1 MKTLTLAFICPPLL
15 ALLLLCGLAA
25 AEVRPELRDLRF
37 STVAPGSE
45 KVVLHLNGSYSPK
58 VFTMKG
64 KTPRL
69 VLDFAGMTHSTRVS
83 PTTVVNGALVQRIR
97 VGLHPGEAPK
107 TRVVLDLAT
116 LAGVSF
122 DQQFDPAAST
132 LTIELT
138 GQGKGATPAAPTVTG
153 RTAPGSMQKTPN
165 AARNTPAPRLAKP
178 PLAATAGQADTP
190 SAPAADAGK
199 QDGTGAISGAI
210 GAVDGAP
217 TAQKK
222 EAVAAPVAAAPAK
235 QDKPPQT
242 AAAPETPAGTKAAAT
257 PAAATNQ
264 PAVAATAAD
273 KAAPPVAA
281 QGAAATPG
289 EQPAPT
295 AATQASQVTADNKTA
310 QTASAPQP
318 QAATETTAP
327 APAAPAGPMLE
338 SVTFDGKSPKGEM
351 VLFKLNTFHP
361 PEVHGVEQGIPR
373 VICDFKDTRLADAAQ
388 NLIKTDGQHVKVIR
402 ISKTVQ
408 PEKVRVVLDLEPNR
422 SYDLQQVFFK
432 EDNLFVIIVNTVQN

>member
-1 MKTLTLAFICPPLL
+1 MKTSTLACICPPLL
-15 ALLLLCGLAA
+15 ALLLFCGLAA
-25 AEVRPELRDLRF
+25 AAVRPELRDLRF
-37 STVAPGSE
+37 STVAPGTE

-64 KTPRL
+64 ETPRL
-69 VLDFAGMTHSTRVS
+69 VLDFAGMTHSTGVN
-83 PTTVVNGALVQRIR
+83 PLTVVNGALVQRIR
-97 VGLHPGEAPK
+97 VGVHPGEASK

-122 DQQFDPAAST
+122 DQRFDPAAST

-138 GQGKGATPAAPTVTG
+138 GKGKAATPASPAVTG
-153 RTAPGSMQKTPN
+153 RTAPGPTQKRTATRTMPS
-165 AARNTPAPRLAKP
+165 TRLAKP
-178 PLAATAGQADTP
+178 PLAANTGKAVAP
-190 SAPAADAGK
+190 SVPAADTGK
-199 QDGTGAISGAI
+199 QLGAGAATGAI
-210 GAVDGAP
+210 GAADGAP
-217 TAQKK
+217 AAQQK
-222 EAVAAPVAAAPAK
+222 EAAAEPVAAAPAR

-242 AAAPETPAGTKAAAT
+242 TATPETPAATNAAAT
-257 PAAATNQ
+257 PAAVTGQ
-264 PAVAATAAD
+264 PAVADTAAG

-281 QGAAATPG
+281 QGAATTPG
-289 EQPAPT
+289 DQPDRT
-295 AATQASQVTADNKTA
+295 AAAQA
-310 QTASAPQP
+310 P
-318 QAATETTAP
+318 QAAADDTTARTAAPQTQAAAGTAAAP
-327 APAAPAGPMLE
+327 APAAPAGPVLE

-373 VICDFKDTRLADAAQ
+373 VICDFKDTRLADSAQ

-402 ISKTVQ
+402 LSKTVK

>member
-1 MKTLTLAFICPPLL
+1 MKTSTLACICPPLL
-15 ALLLLCGLAA
+15 ALLLFCGLAA

-37 STVAPGSE
+37 STVAPGTE

-64 KTPRL
+64 ETPRL
-69 VLDFAGMTHSTRVS
+69 VLDFAGMTHSTGVN
-83 PTTVVNGALVQRIR
+83 PLTVVNGALVQRIR
-97 VGLHPGEAPK
+97 VGVHPGEAPK

-122 DQQFDPAAST
+122 DQRFDPAAST

-138 GQGKGATPAAPTVTG
+138 GKGKAATPASPAVTG
-153 RTAPGSMQKTPN
+153 RTAPGPTQKRTATRTMPS
-165 AARNTPAPRLAKP
+165 TRLAKP
-178 PLAATAGQADTP
+178 PLAANTGKAVAP
-190 SAPAADAGK
+190 SVPAADTGK
-199 QDGTGAISGAI
+199 QLGAGAATGAI
-210 GAVDGAP
+210 GAADGAP
-217 TAQKK
+217 AAQQK
-222 EAVAAPVAAAPAK
+222 EAAAEPVAAAPAR

-242 AAAPETPAGTKAAAT
+242 TATPETPAATNAAAT
-257 PAAATNQ
+257 PAAATGQ
-264 PAVAATAAD
+264 PAVADTAAG

-281 QGAAATPG
+281 QGAATTPG
-289 EQPAPT
+289 DQPDRT
-295 AATQASQVTADNKTA
+295 AAAQA
-310 QTASAPQP
+310 P
-318 QAATETTAP
+318 QAAADDTTARTAAPQTQAAAGTAAAP
-327 APAAPAGPMLE
+327 APAAPAGPVLE

-373 VICDFKDTRLADAAQ
+373 VICDFKDTRLADSAQ

-402 ISKTVQ
+402 LSKTVK

>member
-1 MKTLTLAFICPPLL
+1 MKTSTLACICPALL
-15 ALLLLCGLAA
+15 ALLLFCGLAA
-25 AEVRPELRDLRF
+25 AAVRPELRDLRF
-37 STVAPGSE
+37 STVAPGTE

-64 KTPRL
+64 ETPRL
-69 VLDFAGMTHSTRVS
+69 VLDFAGMTHSTGVN
-83 PTTVVNGALVQRIR
+83 PLTVVNGALVQRIR
-97 VGLHPGEAPK
+97 VGVHPGEAPK

-122 DQQFDPAAST
+122 DQRFDPAAST

-138 GQGKGATPAAPTVTG
+138 GKGKAATPASPAVTG
-153 RTAPGSMQKTPN
+153 RTAPGPTQKRTATRTMPS
-165 AARNTPAPRLAKP
+165 TRLAKP
-178 PLAATAGQADTP
+178 PLAANTGKAVAP
-190 SAPAADAGK
+190 SVPAADTGK
-199 QDGTGAISGAI
+199 QLGAGAATGAI
-210 GAVDGAP
+210 GAADGAP
-217 TAQKK
+217 AAQQK
-222 EAVAAPVAAAPAK
+222 EAAAEPVAAAPAR

-242 AAAPETPAGTKAAAT
+242 TATPETPAVTNAAAT
-257 PAAATNQ
+257 PAAATGQ
-264 PAVAATAAD
+264 PAVADTAAG

-281 QGAAATPG
+281 QGAATTPG
-289 EQPAPT
+289 DQPDRT
-295 AATQASQVTADNKTA
+295 AAAQA
-310 QTASAPQP
+310 P
-318 QAATETTAP
+318 QAAADDTTARTAAPQTQAAAGTAAAP
-327 APAAPAGPMLE
+327 APAAPAGPVLE

-373 VICDFKDTRLADAAQ
+373 VICDFKDTRLADSAQ

-402 ISKTVQ
+402 LSKTVK

>member
-1 MKTLTLAFICPPLL
+1 MKTSTLACICPPLL
-15 ALLLLCGLAA
+15 ALLLFCGLAA

-37 STVAPGSE
+37 STVAPGTE

-64 KTPRL
+64 ETPRL
-69 VLDFAGMTHSTRVS
+69 VLDFAGMTHSTGVN
-83 PTTVVNGALVQRIR
+83 PLTVVNGALVQRIR
-97 VGLHPGEAPK
+97 VGVHPGEAPK

-122 DQQFDPAAST
+122 DQRFDPAAST

-138 GQGKGATPAAPTVTG
+138 GKGKAATPASPAVTG
-153 RTAPGSMQKTPN
+153 RTAPGPTQKRTATRTMPS
-165 AARNTPAPRLAKP
+165 TRLAKP
-178 PLAATAGQADTP
+178 PLAANTGKAVAP
-190 SAPAADAGK
+190 SVPAADTGK
-199 QDGTGAISGAI
+199 QLGAGAATGAI
-210 GAVDGAP
+210 GAADGAP
-217 TAQKK
+217 AAQQK
-222 EAVAAPVAAAPAK
+222 EAAAEPVAAAPAR

-242 AAAPETPAGTKAAAT
+242 TATPETPAATNAAAT
-257 PAAATNQ
+257 PAAATGQ
-264 PAVAATAAD
+264 PAVADTAAG
-273 KAAPPVAA
+273 KAAPSVAA
-281 QGAAATPG
+281 QGAATTPG
-289 EQPAPT
+289 DQPDRT
-295 AATQASQVTADNKTA
+295 AAAQA
-310 QTASAPQP
+310 P
-318 QAATETTAP
+318 QAAADDTTARTAAPQTQAAAGTAAAP
-327 APAAPAGPMLE
+327 APAAPAGPVLE

-373 VICDFKDTRLADAAQ
+373 VICDFKDTRLADSAQ

-402 ISKTVQ
+402 LSKTVK

>member
-1 MKTLTLAFICPPLL
+1 MKTSTLACICPPLL
-15 ALLLLCGLAA
+15 ALLLFCGLAA
-25 AEVRPELRDLRF
+25 AAVRPELRDLRF
-37 STVAPGSE
+37 STVAPGTE

-64 KTPRL
+64 ETPRL
-69 VLDFAGMTHSTRVS
+69 VLDFAGMTHSTGVN
-83 PTTVVNGALVQRIR
+83 PLTVVNGALVQRIR
-97 VGLHPGEAPK
+97 VGVHPGEAPK

-122 DQQFDPAAST
+122 DQRFDPAAST

-138 GQGKGATPAAPTVTG
+138 GKGKAATPASPAVTG
-153 RTAPGSMQKTPN
+153 RTAPGPTQKRTATRTMPS
-165 AARNTPAPRLAKP
+165 TRLAKP
-178 PLAATAGQADTP
+178 PLAANTGKAVAP
-190 SAPAADAGK
+190 SVPAADTGK
-199 QDGTGAISGAI
+199 QLGAGAATGAI
-210 GAVDGAP
+210 GAADGAP
-217 TAQKK
+217 AAQQK
-222 EAVAAPVAAAPAK
+222 EAAAEPVAAAPAR

-242 AAAPETPAGTKAAAT
+242 TATPETPAATNAAAT
-257 PAAATNQ
+257 PAAATGQ
-264 PAVAATAAD
+264 PAVADTAAG

-281 QGAAATPG
+281 QGAATTPG
-289 EQPAPT
+289 DQPDRT
-295 AATQASQVTADNKTA
+295 AAAQA
-310 QTASAPQP
+310 P
-318 QAATETTAP
+318 QAAVDDTTARTAAPQTQAAAGTAAAP
-327 APAAPAGPMLE
+327 APAAPAGPVLE

-373 VICDFKDTRLADAAQ
+373 VICDFKDTRLADSAQ

-402 ISKTVQ
+402 LSKTVK

>member
-1 MKTLTLAFICPPLL
+1 MKTSTLACICPPLL
-15 ALLLLCGLAA
+15 ALLLFCGLAA
-25 AEVRPELRDLRF
+25 AAVRPELRDLRF
-37 STVAPGSE
+37 STVAPGTE

-64 KTPRL
+64 ETPRL
-69 VLDFAGMTHSTRVS
+69 VLDFAGMTHSTGVN
-83 PTTVVNGALVQRIR
+83 PLTVVNGALVQRIR
-97 VGLHPGEAPK
+97 VGVHPGEAPK

-122 DQQFDPAAST
+122 DQRFDPAAST

-138 GQGKGATPAAPTVTG
+138 GKGKAATPASPAVTG
-153 RTAPGSMQKTPN
+153 RTAPGPTQKRTATRTMPS
-165 AARNTPAPRLAKP
+165 TRLAKP
-178 PLAATAGQADTP
+178 PLAANTGKAVAP
-190 SAPAADAGK
+190 SVPAADTGK
-199 QDGTGAISGAI
+199 QPGAGAATGAI
-210 GAVDGAP
+210 GAADGAP
-217 TAQKK
+217 AAQQK
-222 EAVAAPVAAAPAK
+222 EAAAEPVAAAPAR

-242 AAAPETPAGTKAAAT
+242 TATPETPAATNAAAT
-257 PAAATNQ
+257 PAAATGQ
-264 PAVAATAAD
+264 PAVADTAAG

-281 QGAAATPG
+281 QGAATTPG
-289 EQPAPT
+289 DQPDRT
-295 AATQASQVTADNKTA
+295 AAAQA
-310 QTASAPQP
+310 P
-318 QAATETTAP
+318 QAAADDTTARTAAPQTQAAAGTAAAP
-327 APAAPAGPMLE
+327 APAAPAGPVLE

-373 VICDFKDTRLADAAQ
+373 VICDFKDTRLADSAQ

-402 ISKTVQ
+402 LSKTVK

>member
-1 MKTLTLAFICPPLL
+1 MKTSTLACICPPLL
-15 ALLLLCGLAA
+15 ALLLFCGLAA

-37 STVAPGSE
+37 STVAPGTE

-64 KTPRL
+64 ETPRL
-69 VLDFAGMTHSTRVS
+69 VLDFAGMTHSTGVN
-83 PTTVVNGALVQRIR
+83 PLTVVNGALVQRIR
-97 VGLHPGEAPK
+97 VGVHPGEAPK

-116 LAGVSF
+116 LAGVSV
-122 DQQFDPAAST
+122 DQRFDPAAST

-138 GQGKGATPAAPTVTG
+138 GKGKAATPASPAVTG
-153 RTAPGSMQKTPN
+153 RTAPGPTQKRTATRTMPS
-165 AARNTPAPRLAKP
+165 TRLAKP
-178 PLAATAGQADTP
+178 PLAANTGKAVAP
-190 SAPAADAGK
+190 SVPAADTGK
-199 QDGTGAISGAI
+199 QLGAGAATGAI
-210 GAVDGAP
+210 GAADGAP
-217 TAQKK
+217 AAQQK
-222 EAVAAPVAAAPAK
+222 EAAAEPVAAAPAR

-242 AAAPETPAGTKAAAT
+242 TATPETPAATNAAAT
-257 PAAATNQ
+257 PAAATGQ
-264 PAVAATAAD
+264 PAVADTAAG

-281 QGAAATPG
+281 QGAATTPG
-289 EQPAPT
+289 DQPDRT
-295 AATQASQVTADNKTA
+295 AAAQA
-310 QTASAPQP
+310 P
-318 QAATETTAP
+318 QAAADDTTARTAAPQTQAAAGTAAAP
-327 APAAPAGPMLE
+327 APAAPAGPVLE

-373 VICDFKDTRLADAAQ
+373 VICDFKDTRLADSAQ

-402 ISKTVQ
+402 LSKTVK

>member
-1 MKTLTLAFICPPLL
+1 MKTSTLACICPPLL
-15 ALLLLCGLAA
+15 ALLLFCGLAA
-25 AEVRPELRDLRF
+25 AAVRPELRDLRF
-37 STVAPGSE
+37 STVAPGTE

-64 KTPRL
+64 ETPRL
-69 VLDFAGMTHSTRVS
+69 VLDFAGMTHSTGVN
-83 PTTVVNGALVQRIR
+83 PLTVVNGALVQRIR
-97 VGLHPGEAPK
+97 VGVHPGEAPK

-122 DQQFDPAAST
+122 DQRFDPAAST

-138 GQGKGATPAAPTVTG
+138 GTGKAATPASPAVTG
-153 RTAPGSMQKTPN
+153 RTAPGPTQKRTATRTMPS
-165 AARNTPAPRLAKP
+165 TRLAKP
-178 PLAATAGQADTP
+178 PLAANTGKAVAP
-190 SAPAADAGK
+190 SVPAADTGK
-199 QDGTGAISGAI
+199 QLGAGAATGAI
-210 GAVDGAP
+210 GAADGAP
-217 TAQKK
+217 AAQQK
-222 EAVAAPVAAAPAK
+222 EAAAEPVAAAPAR

-242 AAAPETPAGTKAAAT
+242 TATPETPAATNAAAT
-257 PAAATNQ
+257 PAAATGQ
-264 PAVAATAAD
+264 PAVADTAAG
-273 KAAPPVAA
+273 KAAPSVAA
-281 QGAAATPG
+281 QGAATTPG
-289 EQPAPT
+289 DQPDRT
-295 AATQASQVTADNKTA
+295 AAAQA
-310 QTASAPQP
+310 P
-318 QAATETTAP
+318 QAAADDTTARTAAPQTQAAAGTAAPP
-327 APAAPAGPMLE
+327 APAAPAGPVLE

-373 VICDFKDTRLADAAQ
+373 VICDFKDTRLADSAQ

-402 ISKTVQ
+402 LSKTVK

>member
-1 MKTLTLAFICPPLL
+1 MKTSTLACICPPLL
-15 ALLLLCGLAA
+15 ALLLFCGLAA
-25 AEVRPELRDLRF
+25 AAVRPELRDLRF
-37 STVAPGSE
+37 STVAPGTE

-64 KTPRL
+64 ETPRL
-69 VLDFAGMTHSTRVS
+69 VLDFAGMTHSTGVN
-83 PTTVVNGALVQRIR
+83 PLTVVNGALVQRIR
-97 VGLHPGEAPK
+97 VGVHPGEAPK

-122 DQQFDPAAST
+122 DQRFDPAAST

-138 GQGKGATPAAPTVTG
+138 GKGKAATPASPAVTG
-153 RTAPGSMQKTPN
+153 RTAPGPTQKRTATRTMPS
-165 AARNTPAPRLAKP
+165 TRLAKP
-178 PLAATAGQADTP
+178 PLAANTGKAVAP
-190 SAPAADAGK
+190 SVPAADTGK
-199 QDGTGAISGAI
+199 QLGAGAATGAI
-210 GAVDGAP
+210 GAADGAP
-217 TAQKK
+217 AAQQK
-222 EAVAAPVAAAPAK
+222 EAAAEPVAAAPAR

-242 AAAPETPAGTKAAAT
+242 TATPETPAATNAAAT
-257 PAAATNQ
+257 PAAVTGQ
-264 PAVAATAAD
+264 PAVADTAAG

-281 QGAAATPG
+281 QGAATTPG
-289 EQPAPT
+289 DQPDRT
-295 AATQASQVTADNKTA
+295 AAAQA
-310 QTASAPQP
+310 P
-318 QAATETTAP
+318 QAAADDTTARTAAPQTQAAAGTAAAP
-327 APAAPAGPMLE
+327 APAAPAGPVLE

-373 VICDFKDTRLADAAQ
+373 VICDFKDTRLADSAQ

-402 ISKTVQ
+402 LSKTVK

>member
-1 MKTLTLAFICPPLL
+1 MKTSTLACICPPLL
-15 ALLLLCGLAA
+15 ALLLFCGLAA

-37 STVAPGSE
+37 STVAPGTE

-64 KTPRL
+64 ETPRL
-69 VLDFAGMTHSTRVS
+69 VLDFAGMTHSTGVN
-83 PTTVVNGALVQRIR
+83 PLTVVNGALVQRIR
-97 VGLHPGEAPK
+97 VGVHPGEAPK

-122 DQQFDPAAST
+122 DQRFDPAAST

-138 GQGKGATPAAPTVTG
+138 GKGKAATPASPAVTG
-153 RTAPGSMQKTPN
+153 RTAPGPTQKRTATRTMPS
-165 AARNTPAPRLAKP
+165 TRLAKP
-178 PLAATAGQADTP
+178 PLAANTGKAVAP
-190 SAPAADAGK
+190 SVPAADTGK
-199 QDGTGAISGAI
+199 QLGAGAATGAI
-210 GAVDGAP
+210 GAADGAP
-217 TAQKK
+217 AAQQK
-222 EAVAAPVAAAPAK
+222 EAAAEPVAAAPAR

-242 AAAPETPAGTKAAAT
+242 TATPETPAATNAAAA
-257 PAAATNQ
+257 PAAATGQ
-264 PAVAATAAD
+264 PAVADTAAG

-281 QGAAATPG
+281 QGAATTPG
-289 EQPAPT
+289 DQPDRT
-295 AATQASQVTADNKTA
+295 AAAQA
-310 QTASAPQP
+310 P
-318 QAATETTAP
+318 QAAVDDTTARTAAPQTQAAAGTAAPP
-327 APAAPAGPMLE
+327 APAAPAGPVLE

-373 VICDFKDTRLADAAQ
+373 VICDFKDTRLADSAQ

-402 ISKTVQ
+402 LSKTVK

>member
-1 MKTLTLAFICPPLL
+1 MKTSTLACICPPLL
-15 ALLLLCGLAA
+15 ALLLFCGLAA
-25 AEVRPELRDLRF
+25 AAVRPELRDLRF
-37 STVAPGSE
+37 STVAPGTE

-64 KTPRL
+64 ETPRL
-69 VLDFAGMTHSTRVS
+69 VLDFAGMTHSTGVN
-83 PTTVVNGALVQRIR
+83 PLTVVNGALVQRIR
-97 VGLHPGEAPK
+97 VGVHPGEAPK

-122 DQQFDPAAST
+122 DQRFDPAAST

-138 GQGKGATPAAPTVTG
+138 GKGKAPTPASPAVTG
-153 RTAPGSMQKTPN
+153 RTAPGTVQKRT
-165 AARNTPAPRLAKP
+165 ATGTTPATRLAKP
-178 PLAATAGQADTP
+178 PLAATAGKADTP
-190 SAPAADAGK
+190 SAPAADTGK
-199 QDGTGAISGAI
+199 QPGTGAATGAI
-210 GAVDGAP
+210 GAADGAP
-217 TAQKK
+217 AAQQK
-222 EAVAAPVAAAPAK
+222 EAAAEPVAAAPAR

-242 AAAPETPAGTKAAAT
+242 TATPETPAATNAAAT
-257 PAAATNQ
+257 PAAVTGQ
-264 PAVAATAAD
+264 PAVADTAAG
-273 KAAPPVAA
+273 KAAPSVAA
-281 QGAAATPG
+281 QGAATTPG
-289 EQPAPT
+289 DQPDRT
-295 AATQASQVTADNKTA
+295 AAAQA
-310 QTASAPQP
+310 P
-318 QAATETTAP
+318 QAAADDTTARTAAPQTQAAAGTAAAP
-327 APAAPAGPMLE
+327 APAAPAGPVLE

-373 VICDFKDTRLADAAQ
+373 VICDFKDTRLADSAQ

-402 ISKTVQ
+402 LSKTVK

>member
-1 MKTLTLAFICPPLL
+1 MKTSTLACICPPLL
-15 ALLLLCGLAA
+15 ALLLFCGLAA
-25 AEVRPELRDLRF
+25 AAVRPELRDLRF
-37 STVAPGSE
+37 STVAPGTE

-64 KTPRL
+64 ETPRL
-69 VLDFAGMTHSTRVS
+69 VLDFAGMTHSTGVN
-83 PTTVVNGALVQRIR
+83 PLTVVNGALVQRIR
-97 VGLHPGEAPK
+97 VGVHPGEAPK

-122 DQQFDPAAST
+122 DQRFDPAAST

-138 GQGKGATPAAPTVTG
+138 GKGKAATPASPAVTG
-153 RTAPGSMQKTPN
+153 RTAPGPTQKRTATRTMPS
-165 AARNTPAPRLAKP
+165 TRLAKP
-178 PLAATAGQADTP
+178 PLAANTGKAVAP
-190 SAPAADAGK
+190 SVPAADTGK
-199 QDGTGAISGAI
+199 QLGAGAATGAI
-210 GAVDGAP
+210 GAADGAP
-217 TAQKK
+217 AAQQK
-222 EAVAAPVAAAPAK
+222 EAAAEPVAAAPAR

-242 AAAPETPAGTKAAAT
+242 TATPETPAVTNAAAT
-257 PAAATNQ
+257 PAAATGQ
-264 PAVAATAAD
+264 PAVADTAAG

-281 QGAAATPG
+281 QGAATTPG
-289 EQPAPT
+289 DQPDRT
-295 AATQASQVTADNKTA
+295 AAAQA
-310 QTASAPQP
+310 P
-318 QAATETTAP
+318 QAAADDTTARTAAPQTQAAAGTAAAP
-327 APAAPAGPMLE
+327 APAAPAGPVLE

-373 VICDFKDTRLADAAQ
+373 VICDFKDTRLADSAQ

-402 ISKTVQ
+402 LSKTVK

>member
-1 MKTLTLAFICPPLL
+1 MKTSTLACICPPLL
-15 ALLLLCGLAA
+15 ALLLFCGLAA
-25 AEVRPELRDLRF
+25 AAVRPELRDLRF
-37 STVAPGSE
+37 STVAPGTE

-64 KTPRL
+64 ETPRL
-69 VLDFAGMTHSTRVS
+69 VLDFAGMTHSTGVN
-83 PTTVVNGALVQRIR
+83 PLTVVNGALVQRIR
-97 VGLHPGEAPK
+97 VGVHPGEAPK

-122 DQQFDPAAST
+122 DQRFDPAAST

-138 GQGKGATPAAPTVTG
+138 GKGKAATPASPAVTG
-153 RTAPGSMQKTPN
+153 RTAPGPTQKRTATRTMPS
-165 AARNTPAPRLAKP
+165 TRLAKP
-178 PLAATAGQADTP
+178 PLAANTGKAVAP
-190 SAPAADAGK
+190 SVPAADTGK
-199 QDGTGAISGAI
+199 QLGAGAATGAI
-210 GAVDGAP
+210 GAADGAP
-217 TAQKK
+217 AAQQK
-222 EAVAAPVAAAPAK
+222 EAAAEPVAAAPAR

-242 AAAPETPAGTKAAAT
+242 TATPETPAATNAAAT
-257 PAAATNQ
+257 PAAVTGQ
-264 PAVAATAAD
+264 PAVADTAAG
-273 KAAPPVAA
+273 KAAPSVAA
-281 QGAAATPG
+281 QGAATTPG
-289 EQPAPT
+289 DQPDRT
-295 AATQASQVTADNKTA
+295 AAAQA
-310 QTASAPQP
+310 P
-318 QAATETTAP
+318 QAAADDTTARTAAPQTQAAAGTAAAP
-327 APAAPAGPMLE
+327 APAAPAGPVLE

>member
-1 MKTLTLAFICPPLL
+1 MKTSTLACICPPLL
-15 ALLLLCGLAA
+15 ALLLFCGLAA
-25 AEVRPELRDLRF
+25 AAVRPELRDLRF
-37 STVAPGSE
+37 STVAPGTE

-64 KTPRL
+64 ETPRL
-69 VLDFAGMTHSTRVS
+69 VLDFAGMTHSTGVN
-83 PTTVVNGALVQRIR
+83 PLTVVNGALVQRIR
-97 VGLHPGEAPK
+97 VGVHPGEAPK

-122 DQQFDPAAST
+122 DQRFDPAAST

-138 GQGKGATPAAPTVTG
+138 GKGKAATPASPAVTG
-153 RTAPGSMQKTPN
+153 RTAPGPTQKRTATRTMPS
-165 AARNTPAPRLAKP
+165 TRLAKP
-178 PLAATAGQADTP
+178 PLAANTGKAVAP
-190 SAPAADAGK
+190 SVPAADTGK
-199 QDGTGAISGAI
+199 QLGAGAATGAI
-210 GAVDGAP
+210 GAADGAP
-217 TAQKK
+217 AAQQK
-222 EAVAAPVAAAPAK
+222 EAAAEPVAAAPAR

-242 AAAPETPAGTKAAAT
+242 TATPETPAATNAAAT
-257 PAAATNQ
+257 PAAATGQ
-264 PAVAATAAD
+264 PAVADTAAG

-281 QGAAATPG
+281 QGAATTPG
-289 EQPAPT
+289 DQLDRT
-295 AATQASQVTADNKTA
+295 AAAQA
-310 QTASAPQP
+310 P
-318 QAATETTAP
+318 QAAADDTTARTAAPQTQAAAGTAAAP
-327 APAAPAGPMLE
+327 APAAPAGPVLE

-373 VICDFKDTRLADAAQ
+373 VICDFKDTRLADSAQ

-402 ISKTVQ
+402 LSKTVK

>member
-1 MKTLTLAFICPPLL
+1 MKTSTLACICPPLL
-15 ALLLLCGLAA
+15 ALLLFCGLAA

-37 STVAPGSE
+37 STVAPGTE

-64 KTPRL
+64 ETPRL
-69 VLDFAGMTHSTRVS
+69 VLDFAGMTHSTGVN
-83 PTTVVNGALVQRIR
+83 PLTVVNGALVQRIR
-97 VGLHPGEAPK
+97 VGVHPGEAPK

-122 DQQFDPAAST
+122 DQRFDPAAST

-138 GQGKGATPAAPTVTG
+138 GKGKAATPASPAVTG
-153 RTAPGSMQKTPN
+153 RTAPGPTQKRTATRTMPS
-165 AARNTPAPRLAKP
+165 TRLAKP
-178 PLAATAGQADTP
+178 PLAANTGKAVAP
-190 SAPAADAGK
+190 SVPAADTGK
-199 QDGTGAISGAI
+199 QLGAGAATGAI
-210 GAVDGAP
+210 GAADGAP
-217 TAQKK
+217 AAQQK
-222 EAVAAPVAAAPAK
+222 EAAAEPVAAAPAR

-242 AAAPETPAGTKAAAT
+242 TATPETPAATNAAAT
-257 PAAATNQ
+257 PAAVTGQ
-264 PAVAATAAD
+264 PAVADTAAG
-273 KAAPPVAA
+273 KAAPSVAA
-281 QGAAATPG
+281 QGAATTPG
-289 EQPAPT
+289 DQPDRT
-295 AATQASQVTADNKTA
+295 AAAQA
-310 QTASAPQP
+310 P
-318 QAATETTAP
+318 QAAADDTTARTAAPQTQAAAGPAAAP
-327 APAAPAGPMLE
+327 APAAPAGPVLE

-373 VICDFKDTRLADAAQ
+373 VICDFKDTRLADSAQ

-402 ISKTVQ
+402 LSKTVK

>member
-1 MKTLTLAFICPPLL
+1 MKTSTLACICPPLL
-15 ALLLLCGLAA
+15 ALLLFCGLAA
-25 AEVRPELRDLRF
+25 AAVRPELRDLRF
-37 STVAPGSE
+37 STVAPGTE

-64 KTPRL
+64 ETPRL
-69 VLDFAGMTHSTRVS
+69 VLDFAGMTHSTGVN
-83 PTTVVNGALVQRIR
+83 PLTVVNGALVQRIR
-97 VGLHPGEAPK
+97 VGVHPGEAPK

-122 DQQFDPAAST
+122 DQRFDPAAST

-138 GQGKGATPAAPTVTG
+138 GKGKAATPASPAVTG
-153 RTAPGSMQKTPN
+153 RTAPGPTQKRTATRTMPS
-165 AARNTPAPRLAKP
+165 TRLAKP
-178 PLAATAGQADTP
+178 PLAANTGKAVAP
-190 SAPAADAGK
+190 SVPAADTGK
-199 QDGTGAISGAI
+199 QLGAGAATGAI
-210 GAVDGAP
+210 GAADGAP
-217 TAQKK
+217 AAQQK
-222 EAVAAPVAAAPAK
+222 EAAAEPVAAAPAR

-242 AAAPETPAGTKAAAT
+242 TATPETPAATNAAAT
-257 PAAATNQ
+257 PAAATGQ
-264 PAVAATAAD
+264 PAVADTAAG

-281 QGAAATPG
+281 QGAATTPG
-289 EQPAPT
+289 DQPDRT
-295 AATQASQVTADNKTA
+295 AAAQA
-310 QTASAPQP
+310 P
-318 QAATETTAP
+318 QAAADDTTARTAAPQTQAAAGTAAAP
-327 APAAPAGPMLE
+327 APAAPAGPVLE

-373 VICDFKDTRLADAAQ
+373 VICDFKDTRLADSAQ

-402 ISKTVQ
+402 LSNTVK

>member
-1 MKTLTLAFICPPLL
+1 MKTSTLACICPPLL
-15 ALLLLCGLAA
+15 ALLLFCGLAA

-37 STVAPGSE
+37 STVAPGTE

-64 KTPRL
+64 ETPRL
-69 VLDFAGMTHSTRVS
+69 VLDFAGMTHSTGVN
-83 PTTVVNGALVQRIR
+83 PLTVVNGALVQRIR
-97 VGLHPGEAPK
+97 VGVHPGEAPK

-122 DQQFDPAAST
+122 DQRFDPAAST

-138 GQGKGATPAAPTVTG
+138 GKGKAATPASPAVTG
-153 RTAPGSMQKTPN
+153 RTAPGPTQKRTATRTMPS
-165 AARNTPAPRLAKP
+165 TRLAKP
-178 PLAATAGQADTP
+178 PLAANTGKAVAP
-190 SAPAADAGK
+190 SVPAADTGK
-199 QDGTGAISGAI
+199 QLGAGAATGAI
-210 GAVDGAP
+210 GAADGAP
-217 TAQKK
+217 AAQQK
-222 EAVAAPVAAAPAK
+222 EAAAEPVAAAPAR

-242 AAAPETPAGTKAAAT
+242 TATPETPAATNAAAT
-257 PAAATNQ
+257 PAAVTGQ
-264 PAVAATAAD
+264 PAVADTAAG

-281 QGAAATPG
+281 QGAATTPG
-289 EQPAPT
+289 DQPDRT
-295 AATQASQVTADNKTA
+295 AAAQA
-310 QTASAPQP
+310 P
-318 QAATETTAP
+318 QAAADDTTARTAAPQTQAAAGTAAAP
-327 APAAPAGPMLE
+327 APAAPAGPVLE

-373 VICDFKDTRLADAAQ
+373 VICDFKDTRLADSAQ

-402 ISKTVQ
+402 LSKTVK

>member
-64 KTPRL
+64 ETPRL

-165 AARNTPAPRLAKP
+165 AARTMPAPRLAKP

-190 SAPAADAGK
+190 SAPAADTGK

-242 AAAPETPAGTKAAAT
+242 AAAPETPVGKAAAT

-273 KAAPPVAA
+273 KAAPRVAA
-281 QGAAATPG
+281 LGAAATPG
-289 EQPAPT
+289 DQPART
-295 AATQASQVTADNKTA
+295 AATQVPQAAADDTTARTA
-310 QTASAPQP
+310 AAPQP
-318 QAATETTAP
+318 QAATGPTAP
-327 APAAPAGPMLE
+327 APAGPMLE

-388 NLIKTDGQHVKVIR
+388 NLIKTDGQHVKIIR

>member
-1 MKTLTLAFICPPLL
+1 MKTSTLACICPPLL
-15 ALLLLCGLAA
+15 ALLLFCGLAA
-25 AEVRPELRDLRF
+25 AAVRPELRDLRF
-37 STVAPGSE
+37 STVAPGTE

-64 KTPRL
+64 ETPRL
-69 VLDFAGMTHSTRVS
+69 VLDFAGMTHSTGVN
-83 PTTVVNGALVQRIR
+83 PLTVVNGALVQRIR
-97 VGLHPGEAPK
+97 VGVHPGEAPK

-122 DQQFDPAAST
+122 DQRFDPAAST

-138 GQGKGATPAAPTVTG
+138 GKGKAATPASPAVTG
-153 RTAPGSMQKTPN
+153 RTAPGPTQKRTATRTMPS
-165 AARNTPAPRLAKP
+165 TRLANP
-178 PLAATAGQADTP
+178 PLAANTGKAVAP
-190 SAPAADAGK
+190 SVPAADTGK
-199 QDGTGAISGAI
+199 QLGAGAATGAI
-210 GAVDGAP
+210 GAADGAP
-217 TAQKK
+217 AAQQK
-222 EAVAAPVAAAPAK
+222 EAAAEPVAAAPAR

-242 AAAPETPAGTKAAAT
+242 TATPETPAATNAAAT
-257 PAAATNQ
+257 PAAATGQ
-264 PAVAATAAD
+264 PAVADTAAG

-281 QGAAATPG
+281 QGAATTPG
-289 EQPAPT
+289 DQPDRT
-295 AATQASQVTADNKTA
+295 AAAQA
-310 QTASAPQP
+310 P
-318 QAATETTAP
+318 QAAVDDTTARTAAPQTQAAAGTAAAP
-327 APAAPAGPMLE
+327 APAAPAGPVLE

-373 VICDFKDTRLADAAQ
+373 VICDFKDTRLADSAQ

-402 ISKTVQ
+402 LSKTVK

>member
-1 MKTLTLAFICPPLL
+1 MKTSTLACICPPLL
-15 ALLLLCGLAA
+15 ALLLFCGLAA
-25 AEVRPELRDLRF
+25 AAVRPELRDLRF
-37 STVAPGSE
+37 STVAPGTE

-64 KTPRL
+64 ETPRL
-69 VLDFAGMTHSTRVS
+69 VLDFAGMTHSTGVT
-83 PTTVVNGALVQRIR
+83 PLTVVNGALVQRIR
-97 VGLHPGEAPK
+97 VGVHPGEAPK

-122 DQQFDPAAST
+122 DQRFDPAAST

-138 GQGKGATPAAPTVTG
+138 GKGKAATPASPAVTG
-153 RTAPGSMQKTPN
+153 RTAPGPTQKRTATRTMPS
-165 AARNTPAPRLAKP
+165 TRLAKP
-178 PLAATAGQADTP
+178 PLAANTGKAVAP
-190 SAPAADAGK
+190 SVPAADTGK
-199 QDGTGAISGAI
+199 QLGAGAATGAI
-210 GAVDGAP
+210 GAADGAP
-217 TAQKK
+217 AAQQK
-222 EAVAAPVAAAPAK
+222 EAAAEPVAAAPAR

-242 AAAPETPAGTKAAAT
+242 TATPETPAATNAAAT
-257 PAAATNQ
+257 PAAVTGQ
-264 PAVAATAAD
+264 PAVADTAAG
-273 KAAPPVAA
+273 KAAPSVAA
-281 QGAAATPG
+281 QGAATTPG
-289 EQPAPT
+289 DQPDRT
-295 AATQASQVTADNKTA
+295 AAAQA
-310 QTASAPQP
+310 P
-318 QAATETTAP
+318 QAAADDTTARTAAPQTQAAAGTAAAP
-327 APAAPAGPMLE
+327 APAAPAGPVLE

-373 VICDFKDTRLADAAQ
+373 VICDFKDTRLADSAQ

-402 ISKTVQ
+402 LSKTVK

>member
-1 MKTLTLAFICPPLL
+1 MKTSTLACICPPLL
-15 ALLLLCGLAA
+15 ALLLFCGLAA
-25 AEVRPELRDLRF
+25 AAVRPELRDLRF
-37 STVAPGSE
+37 STVAPGTE

-64 KTPRL
+64 ETPRL
-69 VLDFAGMTHSTRVS
+69 VLDFAGMTHSTGVN
-83 PTTVVNGALVQRIR
+83 PLTVVNGALVQRIR
-97 VGLHPGEAPK
+97 VGVHPGEAPK

-122 DQQFDPAAST
+122 DQRFDPAAST

-138 GQGKGATPAAPTVTG
+138 GKGKAATPASPAVTG
-153 RTAPGSMQKTPN
+153 RTAPGPTQNRTATRTMPST
-165 AARNTPAPRLAKP
+165 RLAKP
-178 PLAATAGQADTP
+178 PLAANTGKAVAP
-190 SAPAADAGK
+190 SVPAADTGK
-199 QDGTGAISGAI
+199 QLGAGAATGAI
-210 GAVDGAP
+210 GAADGAP
-217 TAQKK
+217 AAQQK
-222 EAVAAPVAAAPAK
+222 EAAAEPVAAAPAR

-242 AAAPETPAGTKAAAT
+242 TATPETPAATNAAAT
-257 PAAATNQ
+257 PAAATGQ
-264 PAVAATAAD
+264 PAVADTAAG

-281 QGAAATPG
+281 QGAATTPG
-289 EQPAPT
+289 DQPDRT
-295 AATQASQVTADNKTA
+295 AAAQA
-310 QTASAPQP
+310 P
-318 QAATETTAP
+318 QAAVDDTTARTAAPQTQAAAGTAAPP
-327 APAAPAGPMLE
+327 APAAPAGPVLE

-373 VICDFKDTRLADAAQ
+373 VICDFKDTRLADSAQ

-402 ISKTVQ
+402 LSKTVK

>member
-64 KTPRL
+64 ETPRL

-122 DQQFDPAAST
+122 DQRFDPAAST

-165 AARNTPAPRLAKP
+165 AARTMPAPRLAKP

-222 EAVAAPVAAAPAK
+222 EAVAAP
-235 QDKPPQT
+235 
-242 AAAPETPAGTKAAAT
+242 ETPVGKAAAT

-310 QTASAPQP
+310 QTAAAPQP
-318 QAATETTAP
+318 QAATGPTAP

-373 VICDFKDTRLADAAQ
+373 VICDFKDTRLADSAQ

-402 ISKTVQ
+402 LSKTVK

>member
-1 MKTLTLAFICPPLL
+1 
-15 ALLLLCGLAA
+15 
-25 AEVRPELRDLRF
+25 
-37 STVAPGSE
+37 
-45 KVVLHLNGSYSPK
+45 
-58 VFTMKG
+58 MKG
-64 KTPRL
+64 ETPRL

-83 PTTVVNGALVQRIR
+83 PTTVVNGTLVQRIR

-122 DQQFDPAAST
+122 DQRFDPAAST

-138 GQGKGATPAAPTVTG
+138 GKGKAATPASPAVTG
-153 RTAPGSMQKTPN
+153 RTAPGPTQKRTATRTMPS
-165 AARNTPAPRLAKP
+165 TRLAKP
-178 PLAATAGQADTP
+178 PLAANTGKAVAP
-190 SAPAADAGK
+190 SVPAADTGK
-199 QDGTGAISGAI
+199 QLGAGAATGAI
-210 GAVDGAP
+210 GAADGAP
-217 TAQKK
+217 AAQQK
-222 EAVAAPVAAAPAK
+222 EAAAEPVAAAPAR

-242 AAAPETPAGTKAAAT
+242 TATPETPAATNAAAT
-257 PAAATNQ
+257 PAAATGQ
-264 PAVAATAAD
+264 PAVADTAAARPHRRLLRG
-273 KAAPPVAA
+273 AATTPGDQPDRTAAA
-281 QGAAATPG
+281 QAPRPRWTTRPPG
-289 EQPAPT
+289 PRPREPRRP
-295 AATQASQVTADNKTA
+295 
-310 QTASAPQP
+310 P
-318 QAATETTAP
+318 ETTAP

-373 VICDFKDTRLADAAQ
+373 VICDFKDTRLADSAQ

-402 ISKTVQ
+402 LSKTVK

-432 EDNLFVIIVNTVQN
+432 EDNLFVIIVNTVRN

>member
-1 MKTLTLAFICPPLL
+1 MKTSTLACICPPLL
-15 ALLLLCGLAA
+15 ALLLFCGLAA
-25 AEVRPELRDLRF
+25 AAVRPELRDLRF
-37 STVAPGSE
+37 STVAPGTE

-64 KTPRL
+64 ETPRL
-69 VLDFAGMTHSTRVS
+69 VLDFAGMTHSTGVN
-83 PTTVVNGALVQRIR
+83 PLTVVNGALVQRIR
-97 VGLHPGEAPK
+97 VGVHPGEAPK

-122 DQQFDPAAST
+122 DQRFDPAAST

-138 GQGKGATPAAPTVTG
+138 GKGKAATPASPAVTG
-153 RTAPGSMQKTPN
+153 RTAPGPTQKRTATRTMPS
-165 AARNTPAPRLAKP
+165 TRLAKP
-178 PLAATAGQADTP
+178 PLAANSGKAVAP
-190 SAPAADAGK
+190 SVPAADTGK
-199 QDGTGAISGAI
+199 QLGAGAATGAI
-210 GAVDGAP
+210 GAADGAP
-217 TAQKK
+217 AAQQK
-222 EAVAAPVAAAPAK
+222 EAAAEPVAAAPAR

-242 AAAPETPAGTKAAAT
+242 TATPETPAATNAAAT
-257 PAAATNQ
+257 PAAVTGQ
-264 PAVAATAAD
+264 PAVADTAAG
-273 KAAPPVAA
+273 KAAPSVAA
-281 QGAAATPG
+281 QGAATTPG
-289 EQPAPT
+289 DQPDRT
-295 AATQASQVTADNKTA
+295 AAAQA
-310 QTASAPQP
+310 P
-318 QAATETTAP
+318 QAAADDTTARTAAPQTQAAAGTAAAP
-327 APAAPAGPMLE
+327 APAAPAGPVLE

-373 VICDFKDTRLADAAQ
+373 VICDFKDTRLADSAQ

-402 ISKTVQ
+402 LSKTVK

>member
-1 MKTLTLAFICPPLL
+1 MKTSTLACICPPLL
-15 ALLLLCGLAA
+15 ALLLFCGLAA
-25 AEVRPELRDLRF
+25 AAVRPELRDLRF
-37 STVAPGSE
+37 STVAPGTE

-64 KTPRL
+64 ETPRL
-69 VLDFAGMTHSTRVS
+69 VLDFAGMTHSTGVN
-83 PTTVVNGALVQRIR
+83 PLTVVNGALVQRIR
-97 VGLHPGEAPK
+97 VGVHPGEAPK

-122 DQQFDPAAST
+122 DQRFDPAAST

-138 GQGKGATPAAPTVTG
+138 GKGKAATPASPAVTG
-153 RTAPGSMQKTPN
+153 RTAPGPTQKRTATRTMPS
-165 AARNTPAPRLAKP
+165 TRLAKP
-178 PLAATAGQADTP
+178 PLAANTGKAVAP
-190 SAPAADAGK
+190 SVPAADTGK
-199 QDGTGAISGAI
+199 QLGAGAATGAI
-210 GAVDGAP
+210 GAADGAP
-217 TAQKK
+217 AAQQK
-222 EAVAAPVAAAPAK
+222 EAAAEPVAAAPAR

-242 AAAPETPAGTKAAAT
+242 TATPETPAATNAAAT
-257 PAAATNQ
+257 PAAVTGQ
-264 PAVAATAAD
+264 PAVADTAAG
-273 KAAPPVAA
+273 KAAPSVAA
-281 QGAAATPG
+281 QGAATTPG
-289 EQPAPT
+289 DQPDRT
-295 AATQASQVTADNKTA
+295 AAAQA
-310 QTASAPQP
+310 P
-318 QAATETTAP
+318 QAAADDTTARTAAPQTQAAAGTAAAP
-327 APAAPAGPMLE
+327 APAAPAGPVLE

-373 VICDFKDTRLADAAQ
+373 VICDFKDTRLADSAQ

-402 ISKTVQ
+402 LSKTVK